1 MKKENIIR
9 IIFLISF
16 ILALPSIINLFTGNF
31 IPSKV
36 FKKISVQN
44 IIKTVVL
51 SKYPEWKP
59 IENDLDNLIP
69 NSSSNVSIESVYGE
83 IRKTLEIHITIVTD
97 NALTDEQIKNA
108 KAVICEDLVKSTNTY
123 DIIELSAYNFK
134 SYSFK
139 ERFNCS
145 P

>member
-1 MKKENIIR
+1 MKREKIIR
-9 IIFLISF
+9 IIFPISF

-36 FKKISVQN
+36 FKKVSIQN
-44 IIKTVVL
+44 IIKTVIL

-59 IENDLDNLIP
+59 IENDLDSLIP
-69 NSSSNVSIESVYGE
+69 NSSSNVSVESVYGE
-83 IRKTLEIHITIVTD
+83 TRKTLEIHITTVTD
-97 NALTDEQIKNA
+97 QALTVDQINNEKV
-108 KAVICEDLVKSTNTY
+108 VICDNLIKSTNKY
-123 DIIELSAYNFK
+123 DIVELSAYNFK

-139 ERFNCS
+139 ERFKC